1 MEYSSKMSSRSPP
14 PLNAKV
20 SQMKLTGFPLYSTYS
35 SSSLSISLGNDKQYS
50 PNSSEVIIIAQCK
63 TASIYYYSI
72 FITCISL
79 YFCFFLWLLNKFKI
93 KIQKY
98 YKKYKM
104 VYVHIKCL
112 KWIKTCIC
120 ILLIYLHIVS
130 YPTTKSTWEKISKKL
145 LINKNDE
152 TAFFLA
158 LWGNIL
164 DELQYT
170 VLTLYKDI
178 VTNNY
183 R

>member
-1 MEYSSKMSSRSPP
+1 MEHSSKMSSRSPP

-63 TASIYYYSI
+63 TASIYYYII

-79 YFCFFLWLLNKFKI
+79 YFCFISDFSTNFKI

-98 YKKYKM
+98 YKTYKM
-104 VYVHIKCL
+104 VYVHIKCIN
-112 KWIKTCIC
+112 WIKTCIC

-130 YPTTKSTWEKISKKL
+130 FPTTKST
-145 LINKNDE
+145 
-152 TAFFLA
+152 
-158 LWGNIL
+158 
-164 DELQYT
+164 
-170 VLTLYKDI
+170 
-178 VTNNY
+178 
-183 R
+183 